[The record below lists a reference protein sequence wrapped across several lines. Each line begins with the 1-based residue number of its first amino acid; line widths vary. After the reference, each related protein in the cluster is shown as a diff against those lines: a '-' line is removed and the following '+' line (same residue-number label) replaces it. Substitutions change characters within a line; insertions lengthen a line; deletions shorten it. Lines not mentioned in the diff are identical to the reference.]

1 MHDEWTDG
9 DNVLSSNGTEIA
21 SIDCYPAR
29 LPLRKPLI
37 MSTYRIDD
45 GPVLFLR
52 IRAANGAEGWGEA
65 PTSPVMSGE
74 TLQGMQA
81 IIENYMKPRLIGCSA
96 LDRKALLQQIR
107 SGLHGNTG
115 ALTAIDLA
123 LLDLAGRLLD
133 VSAVDLLGGAVRRQV
148 RPLWLI
154 GGSGIPE
161 KDVDEAI
168 NLHRQGFTA
177 FKLKVGVASLETEI
191 RGVKMLREALG
202 PEVLLAADANMG
214 WDVATAIRFTQSVAQ
229 YGMAF
234 LEQPT
239 KGGDVSRIA
248 AVSAASPIPIG
259 ADESIHGISDLL
271 AHVKAKAIGGVSL
284 KTIKLGG
291 VSAVVSNGHLCDAL
305 GLSINLAMM
314 MESSLA
320 TAAMVHAACA
330 VPQIDWGLSLG
341 HLWLAEDPVQQPLV
355 CVNGMIDCPQGPG
368 LGVKVDERRIV
379 ALAC

>member
-161 KDVDEAI
+161 KMSM
-168 NLHRQGFTA
+168 RQST
-177 FKLKVGVASLETEI
+177 STD
-191 RGVKMLREALG
+191 R
-202 PEVLLAADANMG
+202 
-214 WDVATAIRFTQSVAQ
+214 
-229 YGMAF
+229 
-234 LEQPT
+234 
-239 KGGDVSRIA
+239 
-248 AVSAASPIPIG
+248 ASP
-259 ADESIHGISDLL
+259 H
-271 AHVKAKAIGGVSL
+271 
-284 KTIKLGG
+284 
-291 VSAVVSNGHLCDAL
+291 
-305 GLSINLAMM
+305 
-314 MESSLA
+314 SS
-320 TAAMVHAACA
+320 
-330 VPQIDWGLSLG
+330 
-341 HLWLAEDPVQQPLV
+341 
-355 CVNGMIDCPQGPG
+355 
-368 LGVKVDERRIV
+368 
-379 ALAC
+379 